1 MMDIRIDSEQGKFKF
16 RVCGILKV
24 NEKYLT
30 VKLEGNDFYCLPGGH
45 VELGED
51 TDHAVLRE
59 MKEELGYEVK
69 IDRLVSI
76 VQNFFKTKDG
86 KIFHELGYYYIVEP
100 KDIRDVNLD
109 DYVLME
115 NDCIED
121 SKNYFASI
129 SIHEEQRGDDVS
141 YYPCVVTS
149 ESLLGS
155 NAHLLYLI
163 EQVIVNLSSDNSY
176 FSFDREHKDNIR
188 ILGNERNIVIRIL
201 SLCGIEI

>member
-1 MMDIRIDSEQGKFKF
+1 MKFIQTNYLPSNIKINIANTRIYGTT
-16 RVCGILKV
+16 C
-24 NEKYLT
+24 
-30 VKLEGNDFYCLPGGH
+30 
-45 VELGED
+45 ED
-51 TDHAVLRE
+51 THFMEIIDANRE
-59 MKEELGYEVK
+59 SL
-69 IDRLVSI
+69 
-76 VQNFFKTKDG
+76 DG
-86 KIFHELGYYYIVEP
+86 EYI
-100 KDIRDVNLD
+100 ITNHL
-109 DYVLME
+109 YVLME

-176 FSFDREHKDNIR
+176 FSFDREHKDSIR